1 MSKFVITSHDKGIEF
16 VLRVQMGIFIINTI
30 DLIGN
35 SHFILSRFFCLDI
48 LLQDKVDII
57 RMIEHFGNSYL
68 KKSSYIF

>member
-35 SHFILSRFFCLDI
+35 RHFILSRFFCLDI

-68 KKSSYIF
+68 KKALIF